1 MVDNIFIN
9 KTFIYRFEKATR
21 MINTPENLTRE
32 HISML
37 SQQKFVPEELD
48 YSILERH
55 KTMLSRLAEVGNSG
69 VTVFDLSKGEH
80 VFSSYNMQELFG
92 FDISS
97 IEKIGN
103 EYINSKTHP
112 DDYLALMRNG
122 ITLMRFFYSIPME
135 ERPNYKLINE
145 YRILNSRGQY
155 IRVIEQHQI
164 LEMDPRGNVW
174 LALAVMDVSPHQ
186 EEYQGVK
193 SQLFNYKT
201 GKLVP
206 VISLNGNTADTPELT
221 QRERQVLGLIR
232 DGYLS
237 KEISEKL
244 FISIHTVNTH
254 RQRILEKLGVDNSM
268 EAVKYASQLGLLQ

>member
-1 MVDNIFIN
+1 M
-9 KTFIYRFEKATR
+9 T
-21 MINTPENLTRE
+21 NTPEHLTRE
-32 HISML
+32 HISTL
-37 SQQKFVPEELD
+37 SQQKFMTEELD

-55 KTMLSRLAEVGNSG
+55 KVMLSRLAEVGNSG

-92 FDISS
+92 FDVSS
-97 IEKIGN
+97 IKKIGN
-103 EYINSKTHP
+103 DYINSKTHP

-122 ITLMRFFYSIPME
+122 ITLMRFFYSIPIE
-135 ERPNYKLINE
+135 DRPNYKLINE

-206 VISLNGNTADTPELT
+206 VISLNGNTAETPELT

-268 EAVKYASQLGLLQ
+268 EAVRYASQLGLLQ

>member
-1 MVDNIFIN
+1 M
-9 KTFIYRFEKATR
+9 T
-21 MINTPENLTRE
+21 NTPEHLARE
-32 HISML
+32 HISTL

-55 KTMLSRLAEVGNSG
+55 KVMLSRLAEVGNSG

-92 FDISS
+92 FDIAS

-112 DDYLALMRNG
+112 DDYLVLMRNG
-122 ITLMRFFYSIPME
+122 IELMRFFYSIPIE

-145 YRILNSRGQY
+145 YRILNSRKQY

-206 VISLNGNTADTPELT
+206 VISLNGNVENAPELT